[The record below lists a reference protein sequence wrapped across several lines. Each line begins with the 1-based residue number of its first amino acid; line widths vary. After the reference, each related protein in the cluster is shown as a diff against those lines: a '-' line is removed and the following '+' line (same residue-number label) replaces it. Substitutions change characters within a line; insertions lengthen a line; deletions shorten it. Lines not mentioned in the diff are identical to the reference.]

1 MPAPYKGTLPTPY
14 PLGMV
19 APGEVPSPAIA
30 GGPDYDMNAYNMAYG
45 MRSPMVQGHYTDQF
59 KLPNHPTFSTGSIYS
74 QPGREGG
81 VWGNMAGRDYFI
93 ASPTNRANMS
103 RPDLEAYFRRVEPKA
118 VLYYGDK

>member
-1 MPAPYKGTLPTPY
+1 MPAPYKGALPTPY

-19 APGEVPSPAIA
+19 APGEVPSPRLA
-30 GGPDYDMNAYNMAYG
+30 GNHNYDEAAYNMAFG
-45 MRSPMVQGHYTDQF
+45 MRNPMVLGHSTDLF
-59 KLPNHPTFSTGSIYS
+59 KLPNHPTFSEGSRFS

-93 ASPTNRANMS
+93 ASPTNRANMTK
-103 RPDLEAYFRRVEPKA
+103 PDMDKYFSEVEPGA